1 MRSTASKDVNAVL
14 EVVVRPRPMPSYG
27 GQKDKRR
34 LVPNG
39 TALQK
44 GEIIPGCVQAKGQEH
59 EIGEKR
65 PGLESS
71 AGLEQTLLRILACGC
86 WRLVEK

>member
-1 MRSTASKDVNAVL
+1 MRTIALKDVNAVL
-14 EVVVRPRPMPSYG
+14 AIVVRPRPMPSYG

-39 TALQK
+39 TAIQK
-44 GEIIPGCVQAKGQEH
+44 GEIIPGSVQAKGQEH

-65 PGLESS
+65 PD
-71 AGLEQTLLRILACGC
+71 
-86 WRLVEK
+86 